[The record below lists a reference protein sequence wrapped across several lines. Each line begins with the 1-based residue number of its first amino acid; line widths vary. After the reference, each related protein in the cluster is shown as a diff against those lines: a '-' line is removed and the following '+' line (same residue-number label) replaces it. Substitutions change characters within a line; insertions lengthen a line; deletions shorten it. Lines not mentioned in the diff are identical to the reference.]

1 MGSSGYSWTDY
12 GGTGV
17 GTGNKCGD
25 TLIIELIINQNQ
37 TSIWSDTA
45 LNDDVYL
52 NVNKQSTLPFIE
64 ILLSKE
70 NMLIGVAPPSY
81 GWIIGC
87 VDSGWSYHGMIVKKE
102 GNEHNPRITVQL
114 NGVK

>member
-1 MGSSGYSWTDY
+1 MGSGGYSGVSY
-12 GGTGV
+12 GGTG
-17 GTGNKCGD
+17 GGAGNKCGD

-37 TSIWSDTA
+37 TGIWSNTA

-52 NVNKQSTLPFIE
+52 NVNKQSTLPIIE
-64 ILLSKE
+64 ILLSKN

-87 VDSGWSYHGMIVKKE
+87 VDNGWNYFGKIVKKE
-102 GNEHNPRITVQL
+102 GTEHNPRITVQL